1 MAEDQVPLT
10 GRLRDVL
17 GPAQDAVRLAS
28 SPGSQVWR
36 VHLGGEPAIV
46 KQILG
51 ARAEARFGREMA
63 ALQVAADGG
72 LAPAVL
78 AADPGERVV
87 VLEFLAGATDELP
100 GWDAYADALARL
112 HALGGRAN
120 GTLPA
125 ATVPAP
131 EDVEAFRRLCST
143 VGVDVPA
150 AAAEELDALLERLAR
165 APRSALLHGDPC
177 VGNIL
182 TTDGRVRFVDFEQ
195 AALGEGAAELAYLRI
210 GFPTCW
216 FTPALDAA
224 QIRSA
229 EAAYRAAWRSAD
241 GTGEPGSL
249 VDHCVAWLLRG
260 DALVQRIE
268 RGQRDQ
274 FARLLT
280 EDWQWGPLTGRQRLA
295 RRLDSVATLTAD
307 ELPATSA
314 VAAALRGRLP
324 P

>member
-1 MAEDQVPLT
+1 MAGDQVPLT
-10 GRLRDVL
+10 GRLRDEL
-17 GPAQDAVRLAS
+17 GPERDAVRLAS

-36 VHLGGEPAIV
+36 IQLGGEPAIV

-51 ARAEARFGREMA
+51 ARADARFGRELA
-63 ALQVAADGG
+63 ALRVAADGG

-78 AADPGERVV
+78 AADPGECVV
-87 VLEFLAGATDELP
+87 VLEFLAGAADELP

-112 HALGGRAN
+112 HALGSSAN
-120 GTLPA
+120 GALPA
-125 ATVPAP
+125 ATLPAP
-131 EDVEAFRRLCST
+131 ADVEAFRRLCSG

-150 AAAEELDALLERLAR
+150 GASDELDALLERLAR
-165 APRSALLHGDPC
+165 APRTALLHGDPC
-177 VGNIL
+177 LGNL
-182 TTDGRVRFVDFEQ
+182 VTTDGRVRFVDFEQ
-195 AALGEGAAELAYLRI
+195 AALGEGAAELSYLRI

-216 FTPALDAA
+216 FTPALEAA
-224 QIRSA
+224 QISDA
-229 EAAYRAAWRSAD
+229 EAAYRAAWRSA
-241 GTGEPGSL
+241 GGVGEPGSV

-274 FARLLT
+274 FARLLS
-280 EDWQWGPLTGRQRLA
+280 EDWEWGPLTGRQRLA
-295 RRLDSVATLTAD
+295 RRLDTVAGLATA
-307 ELPATSA
+307 ELPAITA